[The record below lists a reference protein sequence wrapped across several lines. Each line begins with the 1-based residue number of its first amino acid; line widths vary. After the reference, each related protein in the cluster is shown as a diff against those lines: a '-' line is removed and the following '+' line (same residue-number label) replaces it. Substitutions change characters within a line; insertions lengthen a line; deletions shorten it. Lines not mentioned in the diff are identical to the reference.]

1 MGITEINISVFW
13 LSASGV
19 FIAQYIRQHPYHEN
33 ADK

>member
-1 MGITEINISVFW
+1 MGITEINIGGFW

-19 FIAQYIRQHPYHEN
+19 FIAQYIRQHPHHEN